1 MASNI
6 NKSTAE
12 ALDIAEPGS
21 LSDFGRKLHAHCR
34 QFYWPIYNRHERAY
48 EFYLGDQWRVYRRSG
63 LAMPVFNIVG
73 PHMDIIASN
82 LTDSSIVFQTAPKNP
97 EDSKMTKIH
106 NEVLRIACEQDSLS
120 VRLYGHIIDSLVK
133 GYSIGKV
140 THDNDR
146 LVPTRI
152 EFIDAYNYMGE
163 PGVRRPDIDGTYHW
177 HSEWMT
183 AMQIREIYPEKWRL
197 IKYTNTAG
205 TDYESGMEFSAE
217 REGDYNYTNMSRIH
231 ELYIRTNETERIP
244 KNVTVLEIK
253 EERAEFE
260 RAKTPRVVLE
270 QDHEAHTE
278 DHASQYEEIVLQ
290 LQQMVMQAREAGQL
304 VSEET
309 GEPMDE
315 EEMQQV
321 LAEAI
326 KKNPILI
333 FIQKHLDEH
342 AITAIDN
349 PKGEREK
356 YNGWR
361 RTVFGG
367 DEFVVLEDG
376 ATPYTDEEG
385 RGIHPFVIMT
395 TPETGTDIYQ
405 WSILERC
412 MTLQE
417 MLNLWLGKFQDHLS
431 LCACPMLALDVTRVE
446 IDPNQITALAGTII
460 PVSGDPREVMYWVQ
474 PPQISGQL
482 IQNTYQMMKQIELIT
497 GVSDVELGAYPDMER
512 ASAPMM
518 RQLKEAGR
526 ARWREYQRELRDFL
540 TRMGHKLLMVIQA
553 NMTEQAQ
560 LRVGATD
567 DSFEVV
573 NQKVEGMAT
582 RLNDMT
588 VGAFDVRIQL
598 QPLESLTP
606 DAKLQRALALFTQ
619 ANPQGFAPYDLEA
632 VAAESEDPVMQESVK
647 RQMQMMQ
654 QMMQA
659 KQQEEQTK
667 GAG

>member
-6 NKSTAE
+6 NTETQE
-12 ALDIAEPGS
+12 ALNIGTTTDI
-21 LSDFGRKLHAHCR
+21 SDFGKKLNEHCR
-34 QFYWPIYNRHERAY
+34 QFYYPIYLRHERAY
-48 EFYLGDQWRVYRRSG
+48 QFYLGDQWRVYRRSG

-97 EDSKMTKIH
+97 EDSDMTQIH
-106 NEVLRIACEQDSLS
+106 NEALRIACEQDSLT
-120 VRLYGHIIDSLVK
+120 VRIYGHHVNSLVK
-133 GYSIGKV
+133 GYSVGKV
-140 THDNDR
+140 THDPER

-152 EFIDAYNYMGE
+152 DFVNPYNYMGE

-183 AMQIREIYPEKWRL
+183 AMQIRELYPDDWDK
-197 IKYTNTAG
+197 IKYSDT
-205 TDYESGMEFSAE
+205 SGSGHSAQMEFLSE
-217 REGDYNYTNMSRIH
+217 REGDYNYTYMAQIH
-231 ELYIRTNETERIP
+231 ELYIRTNETEKIP
-244 KNVTVLEIK
+244 AVITKTELAGEREEIK
-253 EERAEFE
+253 S
-260 RAKTPRVVLE
+260 AKAPRVVLE
-270 QDHEAHTE
+270 QDHKAHIE
-278 DHASQYEEIVLQ
+278 DHQAQYEEMILE
-290 LQQMVMQAREAGQL
+290 LQQMVMQAVQK
-304 VSEET
+304 
-309 GEPMDE
+309 GEVPQE
-315 EEMQQV
+315 QAEQV
-321 LAEAI
+321 LAEAVA
-326 KKNPILI
+326 KNPVLNLIL
-333 FIQKHLDEH
+333 KHAEEH
-342 AITAIDN
+342 SLMDKDN
-349 PKGEREK
+349 PRGEREK
-356 YNGWR
+356 YNGWMR
-361 RTVFGG
+361 VVFGG
-367 DEFVVLEDG
+367 DEFVVLEKP
-376 ATPYTDEEG
+376 AASPYTDEEG
-385 RGIHPFVIMT
+385 RGVHPFIIMA

-446 IDPNQITALAGTII
+446 IDPNQITALAGSVI

-540 TRMGHKLLMVIQA
+540 ERMARKLMMVIQA

-560 LRVGATD
+560 LRVGATQN
-567 DSFEVV
+567 SFVIV
-573 NQKVEGMAT
+573 NQKVEGKAT

-588 VGAFDVRIQL
+588 VGAFDVRIKL

-606 DAKLQRALALFTQ
+606 DAKLQRALALFST
-619 ANPQGFAPYDLEA
+619 ANPQGIAPYDLQA
-632 VAAESEDPVMQESVK
+632 VAEEAEDPIMDESVK

-654 QMMQA
+654 QMMQQ
-659 KQQEEQTK
+659 KQQEEQQQ
-667 GAG
+667 GAK